1 MLISIT
7 SILLRSPLGF
17 FELSN
22 NGRKIYNQ
30 LDKTTDC
37 IAKKNTGFWKL
48 HYTMT
53 AWESAEAMKA
63 FAQSGAHAEAM
74 KVSAKLATEIRLFT
88 IETDQIPDWTTAK
101 QLVQTQGRVLIFSPA

>member
-1 MLISIT
+1 MLLSIT

-22 NGRKIYNQ
+22 HGRKIYGQ
-30 LDKTTDC
+30 LDKTQGC
-37 IAKKNTGFWKL
+37 IVKKNTGFWKL

-53 AWESAEAMKA
+53 AWQSAADMKA

-74 KVSAKLATEIRLFT
+74 KVSAKLATEIRILT
-88 IETDQIPDWTTAK
+88 IEMDEIPDWATAK
-101 QLVQTQGRVLIFSPA
+101 ALVAAQGSVMKF